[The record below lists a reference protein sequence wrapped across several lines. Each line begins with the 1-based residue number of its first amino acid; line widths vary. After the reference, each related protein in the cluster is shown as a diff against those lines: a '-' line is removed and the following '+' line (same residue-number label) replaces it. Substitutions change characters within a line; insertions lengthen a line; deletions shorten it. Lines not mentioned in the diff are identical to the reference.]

1 MKKITLLLIPI
12 IGILLFSG
20 CAGTRSGSTEERGS
34 KDMPS
39 WALDTPIDDN
49 IIYAVGQGKKQNP
62 SLAKK
67 TATGRARSEIS
78 QQVRIKIASL
88 FNDFMQESGVGE
100 NAQAL
105 EFTENVT
112 KQVSNNILNGSKV
125 AKTYAAKDGTIFV
138 LVEYSLDLAKQEALK
153 AVKSEEALFNE
164 LKARQGLE
172 ALEEAVRN
180 MK

>member
-1 MKKITLLLIPI
+1 MKQKSILLILLTFLLLY
-12 IGILLFSG
+12 G

-78 QQVRIKIASL
+78 QQVSIKVASL

-112 KQVSNNILNGSKV
+112 KQVSNNVLNGSKV
-125 AKTYAAKDGTIFV
+125 SKTYAAKDGTIFV